1 MCIRDSSYEQL
12 DISKM
17 ELPPGFRGYGAKNYI
32 ENPASAVR
40 QKEVDDIRAK
50 MEAAGADRW
59 AIQDALMPYQDKLPK
74 RLRGR
79 NERTYEPLAD

>member
-1 MCIRDSSYEQL
+1 MM
-12 DISKM
+12 KA
-17 ELPPGFRGYGAKNYI
+17 PKAA
-32 ENPASAVR
+32 ENPESVRR

-50 MEAAGADRW
+50 MEAEGKDRF
-59 AIQDALMPYQDKLPK
+59 AIQNALMPYEDKLPK